1 MADPVA
7 AGLASALQARWPHL
21 QLRQAPAEEALAG
34 LVATV
39 ADTLRAAVAGRG
51 AATLAVSG
59 GRSPV
64 ALFEALR
71 SQALPWAQIT
81 VTLVDERWVADGHP
95 DRNDR
100 LVRTHLLQ
108 GPAAAARF
116 VPLIAPGPLPP
127 LAEAAAAADARMAAL
142 PPADL
147 VLLGMG
153 ADAHTAS
160 LFPGS
165 PDLAAG
171 LDPQQPAR
179 VLAMRLPEPPPQPAH
194 ARLSWTLAQLLRARA
209 LLLPLQ
215 GADKLAT
222 LARVL
227 ADPARPAPPAW
238 PIAHLLQQTA
248 VPLTLWLPH

>member
-1 MADPVA
+1 MDA
-7 AGLASALQARWPHL
+7 AMLAQLAPALQARWPHL
-21 QLRQAPAEEALAG
+21 RLRQPPGEEALKD
-34 LVATV
+34 LVETV
-39 ADTLRAAVAGRG
+39 ADTLRAAVTEGG

-71 SQALPWAQIT
+71 TQALPWAQIT

-100 LVRTHLLQ
+100 LVRAHLLQ

-127 LAEAAAAADARMAAL
+127 LADAAAAADARIAAL

-179 VLAMRLPEPPPQPAH
+179 VLAMRLPDPPPQPAH
-194 ARLSWTLAQLLRARA
+194 PRLSWTLAHLLRARA

-222 LARVL
+222 LARVV
-227 ADPARPAPPAW
+227 ADPARPASPAW